1 MKKNF
6 PRKIAATFLLAG
18 ILMTSSPMAMPTY
31 AEDARVA
38 TKVDEQVLM
47 PDDPPLLPRTT
58 EPIKISFSSEM
69 LSLEKYT
76 LPKNTTTIS
85 PYYINNNSSKKIV
98 TFTGNYEIH
107 QKKNGSWVS
116 LYSVKDSTTTT
127 TLNAGSPQQEV
138 ITLPAALEPGEYRF
152 VKPIGG
158 KEYTTLFTVSDK
170 DTATKVQATLNRTS
184 FPEGTRT
191 LLYTITNNTAKD
203 SSYDFQYKLM
213 EKVPKGWLDIT
224 GDVAFND
231 IAAFLPI
238 GKEENLQVT
247 LRQPL
252 KIGQY
257 QLQIN
262 VGTGPVNM
270 PFSIVPADDYSFLLN
285 IYAEKDSY
293 PAQTDSINI
302 VVDNA
307 TESTFNFNQNYII
320 QQKINNKWV
329 GDKTIKSAT
338 PNKSK
343 ANAVYAWKTR
353 TFPLSLGR
361 KLPVGEYR
369 IVMTVEGQTISM
381 PFTIK

>member
-31 AEDARVA
+31 ADSEVQIVTRIS
-38 TKVDEQVLM
+38 K
-47 PDDPPLLPRTT
+47 PTT
-58 EPIKISFSSEM
+58 TNTVVISLSSDM

-76 LPKNTTTIS
+76 LPKNTSTLS
-85 PYYINNNSSKKIV
+85 PYYTNNSSKALSY
-98 TFTGNYEIH
+98 TGNYEIH
-107 QKKNGSWVS
+107 QQKNGAWVE
-116 LYSVKDSTTTT
+116 LYSVKDSTTSTNLKPDQPT
-127 TLNAGSPQQEV
+127 QET
-138 ITLPAALEPGEYRF
+138 ITLPGALEPGEYRF

-158 KEYTTLFTVSDK
+158 KEYTILFTVS
-170 DTATKVQATLNRTS
+170 TKEAAAKVEATLNRTS

-191 LLYTITNNTAKD
+191 LVYTITNNTAKD

-213 EKVPKGWLDIT
+213 KKANTGWTDIT
-224 GDVAFND
+224 GDVTFKD
-231 IAAFLPI
+231 IAAILPI

-252 KIGQY
+252 KQGEY
-257 QLQIN
+257 QLQID
-262 VGTGPVNM
+262 VGTGTVNM

-307 TESTFNFNQNYII
+307 TESTFNFNQNYIV

-329 GDKTIKSAT
+329 GDKTIKSPT

-369 IVMTVEGQTISM
+369 VVMTVEGQTISM

>member
-6 PRKIAATFLLAG
+6 PRKIAATFLLSG

-31 AEDARVA
+31 AETEVY
-38 TKVDEQVLM
+38 TLEKE
-47 PDDPPLLPRTT
+47 TT
-58 EPIKISFSSEM
+58 STPAKAVTISLSSEM
-69 LSLEKYT
+69 IFLEKYT
-76 LPKNTTTIS
+76 VPKNTTTLS
-85 PYYINNNSSKKIV
+85 LYYISSTMKNLSY
-98 TFTGNYEIH
+98 TGNYEIH
-107 QKKNGSWVS
+107 QQKNGAWVE
-116 LYSVKDSTTTT
+116 LYSVKDSTTSS
-127 TLNAGSPQQEV
+127 TLTAGNSQQEI
-138 ITLPAALEPGEYRF
+138 ITLSAPLEPGEYRF
-152 VKPIGG
+152 VKQIDG
-158 KEYTTLFTVSDK
+158 KEYTMLFTVS
-170 DTATKVQATLNRTS
+170 TKEAAAKVEATLNRTS

-191 LLYTITNNTAKD
+191 LVYTITNNTAKD

-213 EKVPKGWLDIT
+213 KKANTGWTDIT
-224 GDVAFND
+224 GDVNFKD

-252 KIGQY
+252 KVGQY

-285 IYAEKDSY
+285 IYTEKDSY

-307 TESTFNFNQNYII
+307 TESTFNFNQDYII

-343 ANAVYAWKTR
+343 ANAVYAWKTK

-369 IVMTVEGQTISM
+369 VVMTVEGQTISM